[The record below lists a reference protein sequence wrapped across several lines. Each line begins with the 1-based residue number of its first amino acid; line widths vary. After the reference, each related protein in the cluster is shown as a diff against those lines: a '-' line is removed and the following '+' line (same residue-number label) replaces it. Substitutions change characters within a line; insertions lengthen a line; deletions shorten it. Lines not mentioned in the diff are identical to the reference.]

1 MLDVLSG
8 LQNITDYHIM
18 WYGLPTIHQSP
29 TPFLV
34 TAFQPNLRKLSME
47 VSLENLEKLVSVTGV
62 LDNLEELDIFFRV
75 DGSDSPVDHTAIMT
89 NYLAPFINHLHPTLQ
104 YFAIQSWE
112 PLDFSPLF
120 RALQFFPVLKR
131 FSIAIPNSSPHLG
144 DPSGLRDLLTRQ
156 SETLRHLTLRC
167 TQFSGAGLIADEN
180 PVHEWMQKVLCD
192 VTIAGLQ
199 TLEVGLGLF
208 PIETAIMCLQR
219 FAKTLLSLVLTGRY
233 LTYEQISTAVS
244 TFAHCHA
251 DAGLKTLRLGP
262 LTLSPQLVDLLAEK
276 LPGLGRLELLIRE
289 VVPQEGDL
297 PVYYIAP
304 NPDHNQDE
312 DQIVRS
318 KTCNSPASANCMTP
332 LHRNCISPRW
342 RNDSIHIGCFVISH
356 SPGVPSLIASS
367 TSCNTCNCSRSVY
380 QPFNASPDMCIWSV
394 FFPMDS
400 SILFIR
406 FPPPM
411 SRCSH
416 VHARVFVLGPVLGLL
431 HLN

>member
-318 KTCNSPASANCMTP
+318 KTCNSPASANCMT
-332 LHRNCISPRW
+332 LCTGIVFHRDGETIL
-342 RNDSIHIGCFVISH
+342 SI
-356 SPGVPSLIASS
+356 LDASS
-367 TSCNTCNCSRSVY
+367 YRTL
-380 QPFNASPDMCIWSV
+380 QEFLP
-394 FFPMDS
+394 
-400 SILFIR
+400 L
-406 FPPPM
+406 
-411 SRCSH
+411 
-416 VHARVFVLGPVLGLL
+416 
-431 HLN
+431 